1 MLDLSLEHLGVVV
14 KETVAEPGREAEL
27 AERNRR
33 VESGLVKMIEKVG
46 DRMYWRYVIGSLVT
60 DLLQTS
66 TARFE

>member
-33 VESGLVKMIEKVG
+33 VESGLGKMIERVG
-46 DRMYWRYVIGSLVT
+46 NCMFLCGLIGRV
-60 DLLQTS
+60 
-66 TARFE
+66 